1 MSKLTIWTLIY
12 PFSEMPQMA
21 SFYRT
26 MMCLN
31 LNNCLYYES
40 QYDYDR
46 SSHYGGY
53 GNTYNCSMPCIPI
66 EKKCDGVLDFF
77 KMPPAN
83 DNSKAAPDDQCNRNP
98 YAEYL
103 FLDEFWCAE
112 KWIGIYGTLFIA
124 AGIGILT
131 CIAIWILSWPTLVF
145 YFTLI
150 RNVIRQYCCSQI
162 PMGTFN

>member
-1 MSKLTIWTLIY
+1 
-12 PFSEMPQMA
+12 MPQMA

-26 MMCLN
+26 MMCLQ
-31 LNNCLYYES
+31 NCQNYDS
-40 QYDYDR
+40 RYDYNWNSRKSD
-46 SSHYGGY
+46 
-53 GNTYNCSMPCIPI
+53 NPYNCSMPCIPI

-83 DNSKAAPDDQCNRNP
+83 DNSKEAPDQCHKNP